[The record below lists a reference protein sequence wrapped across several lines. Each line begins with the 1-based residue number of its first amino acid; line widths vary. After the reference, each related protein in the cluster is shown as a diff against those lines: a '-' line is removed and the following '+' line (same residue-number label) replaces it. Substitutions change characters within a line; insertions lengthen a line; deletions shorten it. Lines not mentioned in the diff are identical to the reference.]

1 MTESVEITG
10 LDSGDLELPIVQ
22 ATDGPSGLGISK
34 LLDSTGHVTFDPG
47 FANTASATSAITY
60 IDGDAGILRYR
71 GYPIEQLAKQS
82 TFLETAY
89 LVIYGELP
97 TAAQLG
103 EWEDRIRRKTM
114 VDERMREFFR
124 MFPRRSHPMP
134 VLASGLMMLST
145 FSFDSLG
152 DSPEAIEKA
161 TERLIAKVPT
171 LAAYG
176 YKNSRGEAMLYPD
189 NSLSYIEN
197 FLRMSFAYP
206 TEPYEFHDD
215 ITRALDVLLILH
227 ADHEQNCSTST
238 VRLIGSSGANI
249 YASVAGGVNALSGP
263 LHGGANQAVVEMLA
277 AIKDSGISV
286 KEYVQQV
293 KDKKAGIK
301 LMGFGHRIYRNYDP
315 RAAIIKEH
323 ADTVMRLKAGRRD
336 LLEIAQELEQAALS
350 DDYFA
355 ERKLYPN
362 VDFYSGLIYEAMGFP
377 KEMFTVLFAIGRLP
391 GWIAQW
397 REMRADPKLKIGRP
411 RQVYVGPPQ
420 RDYLPIGQ
428 RSKSTETARLSH
440 STGVLRRPI

>member
-1 MTESVEITG
+1 MSDSVRITG
-10 LDSGDLELPIVQ
+10 LGHDFEMPVVGSV
-22 ATDGPSGLGISK
+22 DGPAGFDISRLLATTGFTSYDDGL
-34 LLDSTGHVTFDPG
+34 
-47 FANTASATSAITY
+47 ANTASTKSAITY

-71 GYPIEQLAKQS
+71 GYPIEELAEQS

-97 TAAQLG
+97 TATQLA

-152 DSPEAIEKA
+152 ESPRAIEKA

-197 FLRMSFAYP
+197 FLRMSFGYP
-206 TEPYEFHDD
+206 TESYAFHDE

-293 KDKKAGIK
+293 KDKKTGIK
-301 LMGFGHRIYRNYDP
+301 LMGFGHRIYKNYDP
-315 RAAIIKEH
+315 RAAIIKQH
-323 ADTVMRLKAGRRD
+323 ADAVMNLKAGRRD
-336 LLEIAQELEQAALS
+336 LLEIAQELEQAALG
-350 DDYFA
+350 DDYFV

-397 REMRADPKLKIGRP
+397 RELRSNPKAKIGRP
-411 RQVYVGPPQ
+411 RQIYVGPAKREYVPIHE
-420 RDYLPIGQ
+420 RD
-428 RSKSTETARLSH
+428 
-440 STGVLRRPI
+440 

>member
-1 MTESVEITG
+1 MTDSVQITG
-10 LDSGDLELPIVQ
+10 QQASLEVPVV
-22 ATDGPSGLGISK
+22 ASTEGPKGIDISK
-34 LLDSTGHVTFDPG
+34 LLARNHLLSYDVG
-47 FANTASATSAITY
+47 FANTAAASSAITF
-60 IDGDAGILRYR
+60 IDGDAGVLRYR

-114 VDERMREFFR
+114 VDERMREFFK

-134 VLASGLMMLST
+134 VLAGGLMMLST
-145 FSFDSLG
+145 FSFDSLN
-152 DSPEAIEKA
+152 DNPEAIEKA

-171 LAAYG
+171 MAAYA

-197 FLRMSFAYP
+197 FLRMSFGYP
-206 TEPYEFHDD
+206 TEAYQLHDE

-277 AIKDSGISV
+277 AIKESGISV
-286 KEYVQQV
+286 SQYLQQV
-293 KDKKAGIK
+293 KDRKAGIK
-301 LMGFGHRIYRNYDP
+301 LMGFGHRIYKNYDP

-323 ADTVMRLKAGRRD
+323 ADAVLNLKAGRRD
-336 LLEIAQELEQAALS
+336 LLQIAQELEQAALA
-350 DDYFA
+350 DDYFT

-397 REMRADPKLKIGRP
+397 RELRADPKAKIGRP
-411 RQVYVGPPQ
+411 RQIYVGLGE
-420 RDYLPIGQ
+420 RDYVPIGS
-428 RSKSTETARLSH
+428 R
-440 STGVLRRPI
+440 